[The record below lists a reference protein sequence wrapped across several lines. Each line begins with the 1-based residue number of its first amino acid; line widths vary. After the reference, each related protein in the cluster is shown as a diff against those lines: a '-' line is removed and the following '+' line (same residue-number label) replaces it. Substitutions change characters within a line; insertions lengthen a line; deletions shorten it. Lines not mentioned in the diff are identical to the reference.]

1 MTEDSQ
7 LHAPPET
14 QRREQAV
21 FFDVFGC
28 RGSRSLLPARS
39 RIGNCTSCYSVS
51 LGNVLFAL
59 DAGRGLTA
67 LSSRLFG
74 RSRLGA
80 VSHVV
85 VLVSHSHLDHWEG
98 LKDAEWFWRRDNGL
112 SVTVCGPAEA
122 LNAISNGLRHPA
134 FVPLEVLAE
143 GTVAHLTFQ
152 TLSEGQA
159 VTLFGWQ
166 VLPFSLHHYSGKG
179 LARRTLDALGY
190 KVRVPSGPTVAY
202 LCDHEPTEATRPAE
216 EAALA
221 GADLALY
228 DAHFLRVADQMFG
241 HGSIEH
247 AAKMAREHKDL
258 LVMAGHL
265 AAHHSDAVV
274 QSAVRQFG
282 KNTPNLHLAVEDRAL
297 TWNGSRFVR

>member
-122 LNAISNGLRHPA
+122 LNAISNGLLALLEHPGELEKLRRNPA
-134 FVPLEVLAE
+134 LVETAADELVRWTTPVNHFVRTAAVDYELRGKRIKAGDSVALFYASANRDEEIFPDPFVFRIDRDPNPHLGFGVGEHFCL
-143 GTVAHLTFQ
+143 GAHL
-152 TLSEGQA
+152 
-159 VTLFGWQ
+159 
-166 VLPFSLHHYSGKG
+166 
-179 LARRTLDALGY
+179 ARLDLKVFFRQFVERVESIELVEAPQRLYASFVGGP
-190 KVRVPSGPTVAY
+190 KHVRVRY
-202 LCDHEPTEATRPAE
+202 RMRPAAGR
-216 EAALA
+216 AAL
-221 GADLALY
+221 
-228 DAHFLRVADQMFG
+228 
-241 HGSIEH
+241 
-247 AAKMAREHKDL
+247 
-258 LVMAGHL
+258 
-265 AAHHSDAVV
+265 
-274 QSAVRQFG
+274 
-282 KNTPNLHLAVEDRAL
+282 
-297 TWNGSRFVR
+297 